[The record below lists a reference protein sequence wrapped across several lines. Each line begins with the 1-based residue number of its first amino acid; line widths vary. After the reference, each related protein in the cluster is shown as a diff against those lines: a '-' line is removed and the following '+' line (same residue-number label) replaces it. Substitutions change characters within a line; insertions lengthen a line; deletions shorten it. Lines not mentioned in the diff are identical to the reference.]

1 LPLLQLKPVD
11 QQLCFDEDDCAVA
24 GAALHDRYVSG
35 DPFPHIVIDNFLDP
49 DLLRTIEA
57 HYPPREGKDYFDRA
71 QERLKYQFHAGET
84 THGATRNL
92 LAELNSRAFLKFL
105 RNLTGIRGLIA
116 DPYFEGGGLHETRT
130 GGHLSV
136 HADFNIHG
144 KMKVERRLN
153 LLIYLNDDW
162 PDSYGGHLE
171 LWDRAMTS
179 AVHKIAPVLGRAVI
193 FNTALD
199 SYHGVPDP
207 VTCPPDRSRRSIATY
222 YYTAFQTGVTAPQ
235 RTTNFRARPQT
246 GDRPDRAIA
255 YQHFLNDWVPH
266 KLHGIA
272 QRLNP
277 WRGNL

>member
-1 LPLLQLKPVD
+1 LSVLTLHNAGHH
-11 QQLCFDEDDCAVA
+11 LCFDEEECGKA
-24 GAALHDRYVSG
+24 GAALHDHYVAAA
-35 DPFPHIVIDNFLDP
+35 PFPHIVIDDFINIDI
-49 DLLRTIEA
+49 LRDIA
-57 HYPPREGKDYFDRA
+57 GHYPPRDGKAFFDRA

-84 THGATRNL
+84 MHPGTRNL
-92 LAELNSRAFLKFL
+92 LAELNSRAFLRFL
-105 RNLTGIRGLIA
+105 KNLTGIGGLIS
-116 DPYFEGGGLHETRT
+116 DPYYEGGGLHETRS

-153 LLIYLNDDW
+153 LLIYLNEDW
-162 PDSYGGHLE
+162 PDAYGGHLE
-171 LWDRAMTS
+171 LWDQAMT
-179 AVHKIAPVLGRAVI
+179 APVHRIAPVIGRAVI

-207 VTCPPDRSRRSIATY
+207 LTCPPDRSRKSIATY
-222 YYTAFQTGVTAPQ
+222 YYTAFETGVTAPQ

-246 GDRPDRAIA
+246 GDTPDRAIA

-266 KLHGIA
+266 RLHGIA
-272 QRLNP
+272 RRLNP